1 MSDNH
6 PLENASMHQGITL
19 LLPWYVNGTLDELSR
34 ERVDAHVAGCTA
46 CRDDLSLERRIFAKI
61 DGESAIDY
69 VPVASLKRLQS
80 RLASLQAGAASPA
93 QAPPQSRSRT
103 PWRVLAAASVIA
115 VTVSISVLLVERWV
129 QLLPHAAQP
138 LYRTV
143 TDNPPR
149 SPDAVIRAV
158 FAPNI
163 TLVELQGILD
173 EAQLRIVSGPSEAG
187 VYSLASNSDRPVRS
201 SLAQLRRHSS
211 VRFAEASRLEPGPG
225 DSP

>member
-6 PLENASMHQGITL
+6 PLEDASIHQEITL
-19 LLPWYVNGTLDELSR
+19 LLPWYVNGTLDDLSR
-34 ERVDAHVAGCTA
+34 ERVAAHVDACPA

-61 DGESAIDY
+61 DGETAIDY
-69 VPVASLKRLQS
+69 MPGASLKRLQTQ
-80 RLASLQAGAASPA
+80 LASLQSRATVPEL
-93 QAPPQSRSRT
+93 PQSPGRT
-103 PWRVLAAASVIA
+103 PWRVLAAASVAA

-129 QLLPHAAQP
+129 QLRPPAAQP

-143 TDNPPR
+143 TVDTPR
-149 SPDAVIRAV
+149 SRDEVIRAV

-163 TLVELQGILD
+163 TLVELQAILD
-173 EAQLRIVSGPSEAG
+173 EAQLRIISGPSEAG
-187 VYSLASNSDRPVRS
+187 VYSLASNSEKPVRS

-225 DSP
+225 NSP

>member
-6 PLENASMHQGITL
+6 PLENASMHEEITL
-19 LLPWYVNGTLDELSR
+19 LLPWYVNGTLDDLSR
-34 ERVDAHVAGCTA
+34 ERVDAHVVGCPA
-46 CRDDLSLERRIFAKI
+46 CRDDLFLEQRIFARI
-61 DGESAIDY
+61 DGETAIDH
-69 VPVASLKRLQS
+69 VPGASLKRLQS
-80 RLASLQAGAASPA
+80 QLSSLQAGAALPA
-93 QAPPQSRSRT
+93 LPLPQSRSRT
-103 PWRVLAAASVIA
+103 PWRVLAAASVVA

-129 QLLPHAAQP
+129 QLRPPAAQP

-143 TDNPPR
+143 TSDTPR
-149 SPDAVIRAV
+149 SRDAVIRAV

-163 TLVELQGILD
+163 TLVELQAILD
-173 EAQLRIVSGPSEAG
+173 EAQLRIISGPSEAG

>member
-1 MSDNH
+1 MSNNH
-6 PLENASMHQGITL
+6 SLENASMHQEISL
-19 LLPWYVNGTLDELSR
+19 LLPWYVNGTLDDLSR
-34 ERVDAHVAGCTA
+34 ARVDAHVVGCPA
-46 CRDDLSLERRIFAKI
+46 CQDDLSMERRIFARI
-61 DGESAIDY
+61 DGETAIDY

-80 RLASLQAGAASPA
+80 QLASLQTGAALPA
-93 QAPPQSRSRT
+93 QPLPQSRSRT
-103 PWRVLAAASVIA
+103 PWRVLAAASVAA

-129 QLLPHAAQP
+129 QLRQPAAQP

-143 TDNPPR
+143 TSNTPPSR
-149 SPDAVIRAV
+149 DAVIRAV

-163 TLVELQGILD
+163 TLVELQAILD
-173 EAQLRIVSGPSEAG
+173 EAQLRIISGPSEAG
-187 VYSLASNSDRPVRS
+187 VYSLASNSDKPVRS

>member
-6 PLENASMHQGITL
+6 PLENESIHQEFTL
-19 LLPWYVNGTLDELSR
+19 LLPWYVNGTLDDLSR
-34 ERVDAHVAGCTA
+34 ERVDAHVVGCPA
-46 CRDDLSLERRIFAKI
+46 CRDDLSLERRIFASI
-61 DGESAIDY
+61 DGETAIDY
-69 VPVASLKRLQS
+69 VPGASLKRLQS
-80 RLASLQAGAASPA
+80 QLASLQAGAALPA
-93 QAPPQSRSRT
+93 QPPPQSRSRT
-103 PWRVLAAASVIA
+103 PWRVLAAASVVA

-129 QLLPHAAQP
+129 QLRQPAAQP

-143 TDNPPR
+143 TSDAPR
-149 SPDAVIRAV
+149 SRDAVIRAV

-163 TLVELQGILD
+163 TLVELQSILD
-173 EAQLRIVSGPSEAG
+173 EAQLRIISGPSEAG
-187 VYSLASNSDRPVRS
+187 VYSLASKSDKPVRS